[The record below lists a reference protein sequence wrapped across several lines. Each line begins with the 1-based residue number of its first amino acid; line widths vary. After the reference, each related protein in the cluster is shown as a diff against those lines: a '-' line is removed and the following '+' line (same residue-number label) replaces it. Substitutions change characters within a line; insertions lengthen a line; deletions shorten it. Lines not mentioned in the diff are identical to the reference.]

1 MPSPCWCY
9 SFVVDLVIGTVIHK
23 TMGFRISEED
33 EVAGIDS
40 VEHAESAYD
49 FARSGQRGY
58 LRSIGQAH
66 AEARNTEGV
75 RA

>member
-1 MPSPCWCY
+1 MLLY
-9 SFVVDLVIGTVIHK
+9 SFVVTCVIGLVIQK
-23 TMGFRISEED
+23 TMGFRITEED

-40 VEHAESAYD
+40 VEHAETAYD
-49 FARSGQRGY
+49 FASLGGSAGSSTS
-58 LRSIGQAH
+58 LVGQAH

>member
-1 MPSPCWCY
+1 
-9 SFVVDLVIGTVIHK
+9 
-23 TMGFRISEED
+23 MGFRITEED

-40 VEHAESAYD
+40 VEHAETALRLRLARRQRRSATSL
-49 FARSGQRGY
+49 A
-58 LRSIGQAH
+58 GQAH